1 MLIFLVS
8 RFTVALPVIIFAHC
22 NSPFCY
28 FCNVFNYIIKKVQSG
43 ICLSTKH
50 SGVLKNSF
58 NCVRAILIKLEFGN
72 VGFCGVPGKTSR
84 SKRENQQQTQPLYNL
99 PWVPEV
105 FSRLRRGASFRRP
118 KAEDTSGEAAS
129 TRARLVR
136 GESSHH
142 CATLVSLGARDN

>member
-1 MLIFLVS
+1 MFQNKMLIFLVS

-22 NSPFCY
+22 NSPYCC

-50 SGVLKNSF
+50 SEVLKNSF
-58 NCVRAILIKLEFGN
+58 NCVRAFLIKLELGN
-72 VGFCGVPGKTSR
+72 VGFWGIPG
-84 SKRENQQQTQPLYNL
+84 ENL
-99 PWVPEV
+99 WIPEV
-105 FSRLRRGASFRRP
+105 FSRLRRGASFCRP

-136 GESSHH
+136 GDSSHH
-142 CATLVSLGARDN
+142 YATLVSLRARDN

>member
-22 NSPFCY
+22 NSPYCC

-50 SGVLKNSF
+50 SGVLKYSF

-72 VGFCGVPGKTSR
+72 VGF
-84 SKRENQQQTQPLYNL
+84 
-99 PWVPEV
+99 
-105 FSRLRRGASFRRP
+105 
-118 KAEDTSGEAAS
+118 
-129 TRARLVR
+129 
-136 GESSHH
+136 
-142 CATLVSLGARDN
+142 